1 MVLATGGLSVG
12 GIELDR
18 DGPRE
23 TVFGLELSGR
33 ARRTAPFVADAHAE
47 NPIDRTGV
55 AVDGSCDRWRVDG
68 TIAYPNLYAAGGIL
82 AGAAPWRELSGNGL
96 ALATGLAAADA
107 VLSQGGGDA

>member
-1 MVLATGGLSVG
+1 M
-12 GIELDR
+12 
-18 DGPRE
+18 
-23 TVFGLELSGR
+23 
-33 ARRTAPFVADAHAE
+33 ADVHAE

-55 AVDGSCDRWRVDG
+55 AVDGSMRPVAIDG